1 MRKFTPMLALLLM
14 AALPTMAERVK
25 PETARKVA
33 STFLNSNGAKAEVQ
47 LTDLSRAAGFANLYI
62 FTTEPTGF
70 VVMAADDRV
79 QPILGYS
86 FTSSFGATDMPDNLR
101 SWLQSYNDQ
110 IQHAIDNQTRATAQ
124 TKRQWQQLAEGNTRA
139 ATATP
144 VVAPLLQTKWGQDY
158 PFNDQC
164 PVGTV
169 SGCVATAMAQIMK
182 YWEWPVS
189 GTGTHTNENNAS
201 QTVDFS
207 AATYDYDNMANLY
220 YSYYDE
226 NGTPHQLGDNPTQAQ
241 IDAVATLMYHCGVA
255 VDMEYGSGSYADT
268 YYIGNRLQTYF
279 NFSNISTD
287 YPTHYEGNN
296 GEGSWTTLLKTEL
309 NANRPMIYYGGYSW
323 DGGRHVF
330 VCDGYDS
337 DDKFHFNWGWNG
349 HYDGYFSLGNLD
361 TGANSEAG
369 SGNGNYTN
377 GQNAFY
383 GIQPDATLPNTPQ
396 NFAAT
401 AEGQTVTISWDAV
414 SDATS
419 YKLYRDGVAIATLTT
434 ETTYTDENVAYGE
447 HIYSVRSVATN
458 GSRSLA
464 ANAKVEIE
472 YHGPVVPVASGPVVT
487 DLQADIEG
495 QNVTLSWTALTPGE
509 DVVLKYGDGENTSYN
524 RFTYWGQRFPASSD
538 LAGKAVSKI
547 STRIGTAGSY
557 EVMICKGMGNRVTQ
571 TIYTQSF
578 TIEYHN
584 REKWVDI
591 VFEEPVPVDYTTD
604 LWIVIH
610 SESAG
615 DVYYS
620 AYTGEGSGNAA
631 LYASSLDSDFQQK
644 KVYVIPGVGF
654 GEFPVSFLI
663 RTTLTEGTYSYNVYK
678 DDEKIASNL
687 TETTYNATLETN
699 SANVFTV
706 TTNYL
711 GGESSAS
718 NSVGRALGNATIGN
732 VKLAGNGVLTIAEG
746 STLTVSGF
754 LTNDNPDN
762 LVIEDGGQ
770 LFHSIEGVKAT
781 VKKNITAYSTAN
793 GVNDGWHL
801 IGYSFAEN
809 GTVADMATLTANEY
823 DLYYYDEPTKKWK
836 NQKHTANNFTE
847 LTAAKGY
854 LYANSGPV
862 SLGLKGTLNAGN
874 ATVTIDNL
882 SCTAAGALKG
892 FNLVGN
898 PFAHNVVAFTG
909 NNVASEVYR
918 MNETKD
924 NLMVSTINEGNPL
937 KPGEGFFVKATA
949 NGASITFN
957 GGAKGSERSLSQ
969 SKGRINLELRENG
982 MLIDRLIVKQDG
994 EPLEKLSLK
1003 ENSTKL
1009 FALRDNQEMAVAV
1022 IEGNEQ
1028 PINFKAAKNGEY
1040 TLSFLLDGVKLDY
1053 LHLVDNMTG
1062 ANVDLLQTNEYT
1074 FTAKTTDYASRF
1086 RLVFSTICEDA
1097 NSDNEAFAYINNGNI
1112 IITTDAHGAA
1122 DTFDVSLQV
1131 IDMMGRVIVSV
1142 GGHTRCVPTTGM
1154 PAGMYV
1160 LRLIDGNSVKTQKMI
1175 ID

>member
-47 LTDLSRAAGFANLYI
+47 LADLSRMAGFANLYI
-62 FTTEPTGF
+62 FTTEPAGF

-86 FTSSFGATDMPDNLR
+86 FNSSFGITDMPDNLR
-101 SWLQSYNDQ
+101 SWLQGYNDQ
-110 IQHAIDNQTRATAQ
+110 IQHAIDNQAPATAQ
-124 TKRQWQQLAEGNTRA
+124 TKRQWIELAEGNTKA

-144 VVAPLLQTKWGQDY
+144 VVAPLLQTKWGQEY
-158 PFNDQC
+158 PFNGQC
-164 PVGTV
+164 PSGAV

-182 YWEWPVS
+182 YWEWPAS
-189 GTGTHTNENNAS
+189 GTGTHTNENNSS

-220 YSYYDE
+220 YNYYDD
-226 NGTPHQLGDNPTQAQ
+226 NGTPHQISDNPTQAQ

-279 NFSNISTD
+279 NFPNISTD
-287 YPTHYEGNN
+287 YLNHY
-296 GEGSWTTLLKTEL
+296 GEDSWTALLKTEL
-309 NANRPMIYYGGYSW
+309 DANRPMIYYGGYSW
-323 DGGRHVF
+323 NGGRHVF

-349 HYDGYFSLGNLD
+349 HYDGYFSLGNLN

-369 SGNGNYTN
+369 SGNGDYTA

-383 GIQPDATLPNTPQ
+383 GIQPNATLPNTPG

-401 AEGQTVTISWDAV
+401 AEGQTVAISWDAV

-419 YKLYRDGVAIATLTT
+419 YKLYRNGVAIATLTT
-434 ETTYTDENVAYGE
+434 ETNYTDEEVAYGE
-447 HIYSVRSVATN
+447 HIYSVRSVAN
-458 GSRSLA
+458 DGSRSLA

-472 YHGPVVPVASGPVVT
+472 NSGPVVPVASGPVVT

-495 QNVTLSWTALTPGE
+495 QDVTLSWTALTPGE
-509 DVVLKYGDGENTSYN
+509 DVVLKYGENRYN
-524 RFTYWGQRFPASSD
+524 SSTVKYWGQRFPASTD

-547 STRIGTAGSY
+547 STCIGKEGNY
-557 EVMICKGMGNRVTQ
+557 EVMVCKGMGNRVTQ
-571 TIYTQSF
+571 TVYTQSF
-578 TIEYHN
+578 TIEVSDRN
-584 REKWVDI
+584 KWIEI
-591 VFEEPVPVDYTTD
+591 VFEEPVLVDYTTD

-610 SESAG
+610 SESGGETSVDCAL
-615 DVYYS
+615 
-620 AYTGEGSGNAA
+620 YTDEGHDNAA
-631 LYASSLDSDFQQK
+631 LYADNLDGNFQQRTTWA
-644 KVYVIPGVGF
+644 PGTGTTSL
-654 GEFPVSFLI
+654 SFLI

-678 DDEKIASNL
+678 DDVKIAQDL
-687 TETTYNATLETN
+687 TDTIYGATLEAN
-699 SANVFTV
+699 KPNVFTV
-706 TTNYL
+706 TTNYY

-718 NSVGRALGNATIGN
+718 NSVGHALGEATIES
-732 VKLAGNGVLTIAEG
+732 VALFDDDILTIAEG
-746 STLTVSGF
+746 STLIVSGT

-770 LFHSIEGVKAT
+770 LFHSSEGVKAT
-781 VKKNITAYSTAN
+781 VKKEVAAYTPNSS
-793 GVNDGWHL
+793 DGWHL
-801 IGYSFAEN
+801 IGYPFAEN
-809 GTVADMATLTANEY
+809 GMVDDMANLTANEY
-823 DLYYYDEPTKKWK
+823 DLYYYDEPTHYWK

-874 ATVTIDNL
+874 ATVSLPLDY
-882 SCTAAGALKG
+882 TAKAGRLKG

-898 PFAHNVVAFTG
+898 PFAHNVTSFTG
-909 NNVASEVYR
+909 TNVATKVYR

-924 NLMVSTINEGNPL
+924 GLIVSTIDEDNPL
-937 KPGEGFFVKATA
+937 MPGEGFFVKATA

-969 SKGRINLELRENG
+969 SKGSINLELRENG
-982 MLIDRLIVKQDG
+982 KLIDRLIVKQDG

-1009 FALRDNQEMAVAV
+1009 FALRDNQEMAVVV
-1022 IEGNEQ
+1022 IEDNEQ

-1040 TLSFLLDGVKLDY
+1040 TLSFNLDGVNLDY
-1053 LHLVDNMTG
+1053 LHLIDNMTG
-1062 ANVDLLQTNEYT
+1062 ADVDLLQTNKYT

-1086 RLVFSTICEDA
+1086 RLVFSSICEDA
-1097 NSDNEAFAYINNGNI
+1097 NGDNEAFAYINNGNI

-1122 DTFDVSLQV
+1122 DTFNVSLQV
-1131 IDMMGRVIVSV
+1131 IDIMGRGIVFV
-1142 GGHTRCVPTTGM
+1142 GGHTRCVPTAGM
-1154 PAGMYV
+1154 PAGVYV
-1160 LRLIDGNSVKTQKMI
+1160 LRLMNGDTVRTQKI
-1175 ID
+1175 VID

>member
-1 MRKFTPMLALLLM
+1 MRMRKFTPMLALLLM

-47 LTDLSRAAGFANLYI
+47 LADLSKAAGLANLYI
-62 FTTEPTGF
+62 FTTEPAGF

-86 FTSSFGATDMPDNLR
+86 LNSSFGTTDMPDNLR
-101 SWLQSYNDQ
+101 SWLQGYNDQ
-110 IQHAIDNQTRATAQ
+110 IQHAINNQAPATAQ
-124 TKRQWQQLAEGNTRA
+124 TKRQWKELAEGNTRA

-144 VVAPLLQTKWGQDY
+144 VVAPLLQTKWGQEY

-164 PVGTV
+164 PQGAV

-182 YWEWPVS
+182 YWEWPAS
-189 GTGTHTNENNAS
+189 GTGTHTNTNNPS

-207 AATYDYDNMANLY
+207 SATYDYDNMANLY
-220 YSYYDE
+220 TSYFDD
-226 NGTPHQLGDNPTQAQ
+226 NGTHHQLSNPTQAQ

-255 VDMEYGSGSYADT
+255 VDMEYGSVSLADT

-279 NFSNISTD
+279 NFSNISND
-287 YPTHYEGNN
+287 YPIHYENNN
-296 GEGSWTTLLKTEL
+296 GEGSWATLLKTEL
-309 NANRPMIYYGGYSW
+309 DAARPMIYYGGYSW
-323 DGGRHVF
+323 LGGIHVF

-349 HYDGYFSLGNLD
+349 HYDGYFSLGNLN

-369 SGNGNYTN
+369 SGNGDYTE

-383 GIQPDATLPNTPQ
+383 GIRPNATLPNIPE

-401 AEGQTVTISWDAV
+401 AEGQTVALSWDAV
-414 SDATS
+414 SDAAS
-419 YKLYRDGVAIATLTT
+419 YKLYRDGMAIATLTT
-434 ETTYTDENVAYGE
+434 ETEYTDEEVAYGE
-447 HIYSVRSVATN
+447 HIYSVRSVASD

-472 YHGPVVPVASGPVVT
+472 NSGPVVPVASGPVVT

-509 DVVLKYGDGENTSYN
+509 DVVLKYGETSN
-524 RFTYWGQRFPASSD
+524 GSPNVTYWGQRFPASSD

-547 STRIGTAGSY
+547 STRIGKEGDY
-557 EVMICKGMGNRVTQ
+557 EVMVCKGMGNRVTQ

-578 TIEYHN
+578 TIEYDN

-591 VFEEPVPVDYTTD
+591 VFENPVPVDYTTD

-610 SESAG
+610 AESANETS
-615 DVYYS
+615 VYWD
-620 AYTGEGSGNAA
+620 AYTGEGGGNAA
-631 LYASSLDSDFQQK
+631 LYADNLNGEFQQGTK
-644 KVYVIPGVGF
+644 WMPGGVGYV
-654 GEFPVSFLI
+654 PASFLI

-678 DDEKIASNL
+678 DDVKIAQDL
-687 TETTYNATLETN
+687 TETTYGATLEAN
-699 SANVFTV
+699 KPNVFTV

-711 GGESSAS
+711 GSESSAS
-718 NSVGRALGNATIGN
+718 NSVGHALGNATIETVLLSGN
-732 VKLAGNGVLTIAEG
+732 DVLTIAEG

-754 LTNDNPDN
+754 LTNDNSDN
-762 LVIEDGGQ
+762 LIIEDGGQ
-770 LFHSIEGVKAT
+770 LLHSSEGVKAT

-809 GTVADMATLTANEY
+809 GMVDDMANLFQNEY
-823 DLYYYDEPTKKWK
+823 DLYYYDEPTHYWK
-836 NQKHTANNFTE
+836 NQELAANGFTE
-847 LTAAKGY
+847 LKPAKGY
-854 LYANSGPV
+854 LYANSGGV
-862 SLGLKGTLNAGN
+862 SLGLIGTLKAGN
-874 ATVTIDNL
+874 ATVNL
-882 SCTAAGALKG
+882 PLDYTAKAGRLKG

-898 PFAHNVVAFTG
+898 PFAHNVTSFTG
-909 NNVASEVYR
+909 THVATEVYR

-924 NLMVSTINEGNPL
+924 DLMVVNISTTNPL

-949 NGASITFN
+949 AGASITFN
-957 GGAKGSERSLSQ
+957 DNGGAKG
-969 SKGRINLELRENG
+969 KMAKTGRINLELRENG

-1022 IEGNEQ
+1022 IEDNEQ

-1040 TLSFLLDGVKLDY
+1040 TLSFNLDGVELDY
-1053 LHLVDNMTG
+1053 LHLIDNMIG
-1062 ANVDLLQTNEYT
+1062 ADVDLLQTNEYS

-1086 RLVFSTICEDA
+1086 RLVFSTICEDV
-1097 NSDNEAFAYINNGNI
+1097 NGDNEAFAYIDASGNI
-1112 IITTDAHGAA
+1112 VITADEVEDAGAA
-1122 DTFDVSLQV
+1122 SLQV
-1131 IDMMGRVIVSV
+1131 VDMMGRVVVSA
-1142 GGHTRCVPTTGM
+1142 GGHTRCVPTTGI
-1154 PAGMYV
+1154 PAGVYV
-1160 LRLIDGNSVKTQKMI
+1160 MRLIDGENVRAQKI
-1175 ID
+1175 VVR